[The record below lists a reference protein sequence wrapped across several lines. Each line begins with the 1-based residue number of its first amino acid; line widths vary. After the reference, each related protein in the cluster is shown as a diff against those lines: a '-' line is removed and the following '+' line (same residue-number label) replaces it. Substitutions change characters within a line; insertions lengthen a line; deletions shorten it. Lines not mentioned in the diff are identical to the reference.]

1 MLGSISIFIIPC
13 QGPWL
18 PILSEVAHL
27 FNICG
32 LLVIKCHHLAC
43 ITWGKGDIISIVI
56 NQSQLCSNP
65 RLFLCQPRLL
75 GDALAPHQRISDGLS
90 EWCVSWAFL
99 WNIIL
104 WWVLWPQT
112 YSCMPT
118 SFLFILLPHARVTE
132 TFLLYSALAIPF
144 SRFLKAPL
152 QFVSS
157 PRVFATVLNPVPPE
171 SAPNSMNSWLYSL
184 IFQPL
189 WSSNLKI
196 QLQDTLL
203 ASVCIC

>member
-13 QGPWL
+13 QVPWL

-43 ITWGKGDIISIVI
+43 ITWGKGDIISSIPALFQPQTVPMSA
-56 NQSQLCSNP
+56 QTSWWCSCPSPEDFWRPQWMVCFLGLPVEHNP
-65 RLFLCQPRLL
+65 LMGPLASHLFLH
-75 GDALAPHQRISDGLS
+75 AH
-90 EWCVSWAFL
+90 FL
-99 WNIIL
+99 
-104 WWVLWPQT
+104 V
-112 YSCMPT
+112 
-118 SFLFILLPHARVTE
+118 FLFILLPHARVTE